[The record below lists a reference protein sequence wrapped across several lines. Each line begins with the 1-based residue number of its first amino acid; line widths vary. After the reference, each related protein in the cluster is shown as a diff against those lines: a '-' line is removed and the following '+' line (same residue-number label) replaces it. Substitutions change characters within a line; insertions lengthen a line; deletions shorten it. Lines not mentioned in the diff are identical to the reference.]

1 MEENATESSEH
12 KEQAILRA
20 LARGAAAPFEIAVRT
35 FLFPDELANPLA
47 ELEEKGLIVSERLDV
62 GQMYSITKAGRSKLL
77 RQSRL
82 S

>member
-1 MEENATESSEH
+1 MEEKMSEPSEH
-12 KEQAILRA
+12 KEQAILKA

-35 FLFPDELANPLA
+35 FLFPDELADPLA
-47 ELEEKGLIVSERLDV
+47 ELEEKGLIVSERLDM
-62 GQMYSITKAGRSKLL
+62 GQMYSITSAGRSKLA